1 MAEFTHLAQEAL
13 QKAQE
18 IKSANGGLELT
29 SLHLAAGL
37 MRAAF
42 DFLEPSLNAAG
53 SNAVAFAEDVETAV
67 TKLPKASDN
76 SEEDRTAPDLHR
88 VLKAA
93 KQIALDMGDTV
104 VTVEHLLIAL
114 VDKSEMFDLKNILGQ
129 HKLQT
134 KKLKE
139 AIMKNRNSNGA
150 GDGTGGQGPGGQG
163 PGGQGPGGLSP
174 GAHTENAENEFNV
187 LQKYGQELVAQA
199 REGKLDPVIGREEE
213 IRRVIRI
220 LSRKTKNNPVLVGEP
235 GVGKTAIVEG
245 LAQRIVKGDVP
256 ESLKG
261 KKIYSLDL
269 GSLIAGAKY
278 RGEFEERLKAVLK
291 ELENDEGNTLLFI
304 DELHTIV
311 GAGKTEGSM
320 DVGNL
325 LKPKLARG
333 ELHCIGATT
342 LKEYK
347 ANIEKDAALERRF
360 QPVMVLEPSVDES
373 ISILRGIKERFDLHH
388 GVRIQDNAIVAAVKL
403 SSRYIADR
411 FLPDKAID
419 LMDEA
424 AAMVKTQLDTAPE
437 LLDSLSRRLLQLQ
450 IEEQALKKE
459 KDEKS
464 RERLQTLQIEIA
476 ELREE
481 VNGMTRQWEAR
492 SKQIH
497 KIREMRA
504 EVDGI
509 KRQIEKA
516 EAEYDLNRA
525 AELKYK
531 TLRDAEKKVNEAI
544 ALTSQ
549 ATVGGIHFH
558 EEVTEDEIA
567 EIVAR
572 WTGIPVTRLKEAEKE
587 KLLRLPEHLS
597 KRVVGQDA
605 AIQALSNA
613 ILRNRSGL
621 ARENRPIGSFLFL
634 GPTGVGKTELTK
646 AIAEFL
652 FDKEDYVIRLDMSE
666 YMEKHSVSKLIG
678 APPGYVGY
686 EEGGQLT
693 EAVRRQ
699 PYAVILFD
707 EVEKA
712 HPDVFNAL
720 LQVFDD
726 GRLSDSQG
734 RTVNFKNT
742 IIVMTSN
749 IGSQLISEAK
759 SPVTVEELMPEVRK
773 FFRIEFI
780 NRIDEIIAFQPLKPE
795 QLMKIAELRFQ
806 DLAKRLAERGI
817 TAVLKSVAAKAIAEL
832 SYDSRFGARP
842 INRFLQTHLENPLS
856 RLIIGGE
863 LQSGQHLTVDYRD
876 EVFKFDRIGTPSQPK
891 GNTDRDTDIE
901 DVEYTEVGGHSKIQ

>member
-1 MAEFTHLAQEAL
+1 M
-13 QKAQE
+13 
-18 IKSANGGLELT
+18 
-29 SLHLAAGL
+29 
-37 MRAAF
+37 
-42 DFLEPSLNAAG
+42 
-53 SNAVAFAEDVETAV
+53 
-67 TKLPKASDN
+67 
-76 SEEDRTAPDLHR
+76 
-88 VLKAA
+88 
-93 KQIALDMGDTV
+93 
-104 VTVEHLLIAL
+104 
-114 VDKSEMFDLKNILGQ
+114 
-129 HKLQT
+129 
-134 KKLKE
+134 
-139 AIMKNRNSNGA
+139 NRNA
-150 GDGTGGQGPGGQG
+150 GGVGQGPIDH
-163 PGGQGPGGLSP
+163 S
-174 GAHTENAENEFNV
+174 ENAEREEKV
-187 LQKYGQELVAQA
+187 LEKYGQELVSQA
-199 REGKLDPVIGREEE
+199 RDGKLDPVIGREEE

-291 ELENDEGNTLLFI
+291 ELEEDKGNTLLFI

-342 LKEYK
+342 LDEYK
-347 ANIEKDAALERRF
+347 SHIEKDAALERRF
-360 QPVMVLEPSVDES
+360 QPVMVLEPSVEES
-373 ISILRGIKERFDLHH
+373 ISILRGIKERFDSHH

-403 SSRYIADR
+403 SARYIADR

-437 LLDSLSRRLLQLQ
+437 ALDNLSRRLFQLQ
-450 IEEQALKKE
+450 IEAQALKKE
-459 KDEKS
+459 KDQKS
-464 RERLQTLQIEIA
+464 RDRLVVLQTEIEA
-476 ELREE
+476 LREE
-481 VNGMTRQWEAR
+481 VEAMQRQWETRA
-492 SKQIH
+492 KQIKH
-497 KIREMRA
+497 IRELQA

-516 EAEYDLNRA
+516 EAEYDLSRA

-531 TLRDAEKKVNEAI
+531 TLRDADKRLQEAL
-544 ALTSQ
+544 AKTSQ
-549 ATVGGIHFH
+549 ATVGGVQFH

-567 EIVAR
+567 EVVAR
-572 WTGIPVTRLKEAEKE
+572 WTGIPVTRLKEAEKD
-587 KLLRLPEHLS
+587 KLLSLPEHLA
-597 KRVVGQDA
+597 KRVVGQA
-605 AIQALSNA
+605 GAIQALSHA

-621 ARENRPIGSFLFL
+621 AREGRPIGSFLFL

-652 FDKEDYVIRLDMSE
+652 FDSEEYVIRLDMSE

-693 EAVRRQ
+693 EAVRRK
-699 PYAVILFD
+699 PYAVILLD

-720 LQVFDD
+720 LQVFDE

-734 RTVNFKNT
+734 RTVSFKNT

-749 IGSQLISEAK
+749 IGSHQFAEAK
-759 SPVTVEELMPEVRK
+759 SPVTAEDLMPEIRK
-773 FFRIEFI
+773 FFRIEFV
-780 NRIDEIIAFQPLKPE
+780 NRIDEILVFQPLEKP
-795 QLMKIAELRFQ
+795 QLVKIAELRFQ
-806 DLAKRLAERGI
+806 DLAKRLSERGV
-817 TAVLKSVAAKAIAEL
+817 TAEISHAATKAIGEL
-832 SYDSRFGARP
+832 SYDPQFGARP
-842 INRFLQTHLENPLS
+842 INRYIQTHLENPLS
-856 RLIIGGE
+856 RLIIEGKLHG
-863 LQSGQHLTVDYRD
+863 GQHLTVDFR
-876 EVFKFDRIGTPSQPK
+876 EGKFAFDLAHGVSIAPSVESGLAATPSEP
-891 GNTDRDTDIE
+891 RE
-901 DVEYTEVGGHSKIQ
+901 DEAEDAVFTEIR

>member
-1 MAEFTHLAQEAL
+1 MSDMTHLSQEVL

-18 IKSANGGLELT
+18 IKLATHDLELT
-29 SLHLAAGL
+29 PLHLAAGL
-37 MRAAF
+37 MRAAY
-42 DFLEPSLNAAG
+42 DFLEPALTGAGVNPIAFSEALEAA
-53 SNAVAFAEDVETAV
+53 AA
-67 TKLPKASDN
+67 KLPKAQAGSDGGDAA
-76 SEEDRTAPDLHR
+76 SPDFHR
-88 VLKAA
+88 VLRAA
-93 KQIALDMGDTV
+93 KGISLDMGDTV
-104 VTVEHLLIAL
+104 ITAEHLLLAL
-114 VDKSEMFDLKNILGQ
+114 DKAEMFDLKAVLSKQKIDFR
-129 HKLQT
+129 
-134 KKLKE
+134 KLKD
-139 AIMKNRNSNGA
+139 AIMKNRNASGS
-150 GDGTGGQGPGGQG
+150 GEG
-163 PGGQGPGGLSP
+163 P

-187 LQKYGQELVAQA
+187 LQKYGQELVSQA
-199 REGKLDPVIGREEE
+199 RDGKLDPVIGREEE

-291 ELENDEGNTLLFI
+291 ELEKDDNTLLFI

-311 GAGKTEGSM
+311 GAGKAEGSM

-342 LKEYK
+342 LTEYK
-347 ANIEKDAALERRF
+347 SHIEKDPALERRF
-360 QPVMVLEPSVDES
+360 QPVTVPEPTVEESV
-373 ISILRGIKERFDLHH
+373 SILRGIKERFDRHH

-437 LLDSLSRRLLQLQ
+437 ALDSQNRKLLQLQ

-464 RERLQTLQIEIA
+464 RERLEAIRGDIA
-476 ELREE
+476 ALREQ
-481 VNGMTRQWEAR
+481 VGGMQREWEAHSR
-492 SKQIH
+492 LIKKSRDQQ
-497 KIREMRA
+497 A
-504 EVDGI
+504 EVD
-509 KRQIEKA
+509 KVKLQIEKA

-531 TLRDAEKKVNEAI
+531 TLREAERKLHEAQE
-544 ALTSQ
+544 Q
-549 ATVGGIHFH
+549 AAKSRVGGTQFH
-558 EEVTEDEIA
+558 EEVTEDEVA
-567 EIVAR
+567 EVVSR
-572 WTGIPVTRLKEAEKE
+572 WTGIPATRLKEAEKD
-587 KLLRLPEHLS
+587 KLLNLPEHLA
-597 KRVVGQDA
+597 KRVVGQRA
-605 AIQALSNA
+605 AIEALSNA

-652 FDKEDYVIRLDMSE
+652 FDNESYVVRMDMSE
-666 YMEKHSVSKLIG
+666 YMEKHAVSKLIG

-699 PYAVILFD
+699 PYAVVLLD

-712 HPDVFNAL
+712 HPDVFNIL
-720 LQVFDD
+720 LQVLDE

-734 RTVNFKNT
+734 RTVSFRNT

-749 IGSQLISEAK
+749 IGSQLIAQSE
-759 SPVTVEELMPEVRK
+759 SPLAVEDLMPDIRK
-773 FFRIEFI
+773 FFRIEFV
-780 NRIDEIIAFQPLKPE
+780 NRIDEILVFQPLGTQELGKV
-795 QLMKIAELRFQ
+795 AELRFR
-806 DLAKRLAERGI
+806 DLAKRLLERGI
-817 TAVLKSVAAKAIAEL
+817 EAGITPAATRAIAEK
-832 SYDSRFGARP
+832 SYDARFGARP
-842 INRFLQTHLENPLS
+842 INRYIQTYLENPLS
-856 RLIIGGE
+856 RMIV
-863 LQSGQHLTVDYRD
+863 SGSLKSGDKLDVDYRN
-876 EVFKFDRIGTPSQPK
+876 EAFDFNVSEGAKSAQAAGPGGK
-891 GNTDRDTDIE
+891 RDGGSGDA
-901 DVEYTEVGGHSKIQ
+901 DVEDAVYSEMN

>member
-150 GDGTGGQGPGGQG
+150 GDGTGGQG

>member
-1 MAEFTHLAQEAL
+1 MNEFTHMANEAL

-18 IKSANGGLELT
+18 IKLQGRHLELT

-37 MRAAF
+37 LRAAY
-42 DFLEPSLNAAG
+42 DFLEPSLADAGVNAI
-53 SNAVAFAEDVETAV
+53 AFAEDLEAAAAR
-67 TKLPKASDN
+67 LPKEQGGD
-76 SEEDRTAPDLHR
+76 EDRISPDLNKA
-88 VLKAA
+88 LKAA
-93 KQIALDMGDTV
+93 KRISLDMGDTV
-104 VTVEHLLIAL
+104 VTVEHLLLAL
-114 VDKSEMFDLKNILGQ
+114 EKTEMFELKGILDK
-129 HKLQT
+129 HHIDF
-134 KKLKE
+134 KKLKG
-139 AIMKNRNSNGA
+139 ALMKNRNS
-150 GDGTGGQGPGGQG
+150 GGGEG
-163 PGGQGPGGLSP
+163 P
-174 GAHTENAENEFNV
+174 GAHGENAEQQYNV
-187 LQKYGQELVAQA
+187 LEKYGHELVAQA
-199 REGKLDPVIGREEE
+199 RDGKLDPVIGREEE

-261 KKIYSLDL
+261 KKIYSLDM
-269 GSLIAGAKY
+269 GALIAGAKY

-291 ELENDEGNTLLFI
+291 ELEKDQGTLLFI

-342 LKEYK
+342 LNEYK
-347 ANIEKDAALERRF
+347 QHIEKDAALERRF
-360 QPVMVLEPSVDES
+360 QPVTVPEPTMEES
-373 ISILRGIKERFDLHH
+373 ISILRGIKERFDRHH

-403 SSRYIADR
+403 STRYIADR

-437 LLDSLSRRLLQLQ
+437 ELDSLSRRLLQMQ
-450 IEEQALKKE
+450 IEEQALKQE

-464 RERLQTLQIEIA
+464 KERLDALRGEIA
-476 ELREE
+476 SLREQVE
-481 VNGMTRQWEAR
+481 TMQRQWEAHAR
-492 SKQIH
+492 QIQSV
-497 KIREMRA
+497 RGLQA
-504 EVDGI
+504 EVD
-509 KRQIEKA
+509 KVKKQIEKA

-531 TLRDAEKKVNEAI
+531 TLRDAERKLQDAQH
-544 ALTSQ
+544 AASQ
-549 ATVGGIHFH
+549 VKVGGVEFH

-567 EIVAR
+567 EVVSR
-572 WTGIPVTRLKEAEKE
+572 WTGIPVTRLQEAEKD
-587 KLLRLPEHLS
+587 KLLNLPDHLA
-597 KRVVGQDA
+597 KRVVGQRMG
-605 AIQALSNA
+605 IQALSHA

-621 ARENRPIGSFLFL
+621 GRENRPIGSFLFL

-646 AIAEFL
+646 AVAEFL
-652 FDKEDYVIRLDMSE
+652 FDSENYVIRLDMSE
-666 YMEKHSVSKLIG
+666 YMEKHAVSKLIG

-699 PYAVILFD
+699 PYAVVLLD

-712 HPDVFNAL
+712 HPDVFNIL
-720 LQVFDD
+720 LQVLDE

-734 RTVNFKNT
+734 RTVSFKNT

-749 IGSQLISEAK
+749 IGSQKFADARAPI
-759 SPVTVEELMPEVRK
+759 TVDELMPDIRK

-780 NRIDEIIAFQPLKPE
+780 NRIDEIIVFQSLAKDE
-795 QLMKIAELRFQ
+795 LADIARLRFR
-806 DLAKRLAERGI
+806 DLARRLRERGI
-817 TAVLKSVAAKAIAEL
+817 EAEITPAAAKAIAEK
-832 SYDSRFGARP
+832 SYDPQFGARP

-856 RLIIGGE
+856 RLLIAGE
-863 LQSGQHLTVDYRD
+863 LKSGDGLKVDFRAD
-876 EVFKFDRIGTPSQPK
+876 AFAFDIAPGAGAQAAAEAARKGTAKSGPAGVDGS
-891 GNTDRDTDIE
+891 
-901 DVEYTEVGGHSKIQ
+901 DVEDAVFTEVD

>member
-1 MAEFTHLAQEAL
+1 MSEFTHLSQAAF

-18 IKSANGGLELT
+18 IKMSRRDLELT

-42 DFLEPSLNAAG
+42 DFLEPSLTDAG
-53 SNAVAFAEDVETAV
+53 VNAVAFSEDLESAV
-67 TKLPKASDN
+67 LKLPKAPEGGD
-76 SEEDRTAPDLHR
+76 EDLTAPDVNK
-88 VLKAA
+88 VLRGAG
-93 KQIALDMGDTV
+93 QISLDMGDTV
-104 VTVEHLLIAL
+104 VTGEHLLLAL
-114 VDKSEMFDLKNILGQ
+114 VQKSEMFDLKNIFAQ
-129 HKLQT
+129 HNLKF
-134 KKLKE
+134 KPLKE
-139 AIMKNRNSNGA
+139 AIMKNRNSGGSNGN
-150 GDGTGGQGPGGQG
+150 GNNQGPGGQGPGGQG
-163 PGGQGPGGLSP
+163 PGGQGPG
-174 GAHTENAENEFNV
+174 AHSQNAENEFNV
-187 LQKYGQELVAQA
+187 LQKYGMELVALA

-213 IRRVIRI
+213 VRRVIRI

-261 KKIYSLDL
+261 KKIYSLDM

-278 RGEFEERLKAVLK
+278 KGEFEERLKAVLK
-291 ELENDEGNTLLFI
+291 ELENAGGNTLLFI

-311 GAGKTEGSM
+311 GAGKSEGSM

-342 LKEYK
+342 LNEYK
-347 ANIEKDAALERRF
+347 SHIEKDPALERRF
-360 QPVMVLEPSVDES
+360 QPVMVLEPSVEES
-373 ISILRGIKERFDLHH
+373 ISILRGIKDRFDHHH

-403 SSRYIADR
+403 SARYISDR

-424 AAMVKTQLDTAPE
+424 GAMVKTQLDTAPE
-437 LLDSLSRRLLQLQ
+437 RLDTLSRRLLQLQ
-450 IEEQALKKE
+450 IEEKALKKE

-464 RERLQTLQIEIA
+464 RDRLQTLQKEITV
-476 ELREE
+476 LREE
-481 VNGMTRQWEAR
+481 VESMQRQWEAR
-492 SKQIH
+492 AKQI
-497 KIREMRA
+497 KRIRELQVD
-504 EVDGI
+504 VDGI
-509 KRQIEKA
+509 KRQVEKA
-516 EAEYDLNRA
+516 ESEYDLNRA
-525 AELKYK
+525 AELKYQ
-531 TLRDAEKKVNEAI
+531 TLRDAEKKLQTAI
-544 ALTSQ
+544 AQSSQ
-549 ATVGGIHFH
+549 ATVGGVQFH

-567 EIVAR
+567 EVVAR
-572 WTGIPVTRLKEAEKE
+572 WTGIPVTRLKEAEKD
-587 KLLRLPEHLS
+587 KLLNLPEHLA
-597 KRVVGQDA
+597 KRVVGQEA
-605 AIQALSNA
+605 AILALSNA

-652 FDKEDYVIRLDMSE
+652 FDSEEYVIRLDMSE

-678 APPGYVGY
+678 APPGYIGY

-693 EAVRRQ
+693 EAVRRK

-720 LQVFDD
+720 LQVFDE

-749 IGSQLISEAK
+749 IGSQKFAEAK
-759 SPVTVEELMPEVRK
+759 HAVTVEELMPDIRK

-780 NRIDEIIAFQPLKPE
+780 NRIDEIIAFQGLQKE
-795 QLMKIAELRFQ
+795 QLVTIAKLRFS
-806 DLAKRLAERGI
+806 DLVKRLEERGI
-817 TAVLKSVAAKAIAEL
+817 TAELKPAAAKAIAEL
-832 SYDSRFGARP
+832 SYDPQFGARP
-842 INRFLQTHLENPLS
+842 INRFLQTRLENPLS

-863 LQSGQHLTVDYRD
+863 LGAGQHLSVDYQD
-876 EVFKFDRIGTPSQPK
+876 GDFVFSQTPLSQPVSVAME
-891 GNTDRDTDIE
+891 TPAAI
-901 DVEYTEVGGHSKIQ
+901 S